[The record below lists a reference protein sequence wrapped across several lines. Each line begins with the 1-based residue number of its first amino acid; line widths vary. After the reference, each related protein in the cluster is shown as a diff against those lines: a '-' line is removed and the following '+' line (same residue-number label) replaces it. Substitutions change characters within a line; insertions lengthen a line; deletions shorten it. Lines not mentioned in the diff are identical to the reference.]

1 MQQRPGNLDPVTMQ
15 LQSADGPNPAVVQPR
30 PDAAPNLAVIQ
41 LQLGARVRALRDERG
56 LTQIDLAL
64 VSGMDRSQL
73 AAIETGRR
81 NVTLANLA
89 RLARALGVTLSQL
102 FDGVDG

>member
-1 MQQRPGNLDPVTMQ
+1 MQQRLGRLDPVAMQ
-15 LQSADGPNPAVVQPR
+15 LR
-30 PDAAPNLAVIQ
+30 PVGGTDPAVIQ
-41 LQLGARVRALRDERG
+41 LRLGARVRALRDERG
-56 LTQIDLAL
+56 LTQADLAL
-64 VSGMDRSQL
+64 ASGMDRSQL

-102 FDGVDG
+102 LDGVDR